1 MSRKE
6 LEEDT
11 TVHMIN
17 VCGGGEGVRKRG
29 RKEGNMQVLNMDER
43 KQRKQTC
50 DTETVCVRLGEDACT
65 CDPPHT
71 SFSV

>member
-6 LEEDT
+6 LEEDM

-17 VCGGGEGVRKRG
+17 VCVRRGVRKRG
-29 RKEGNMQVLNMDER
+29 RKGGNMQVLNMDER

-50 DTETVCVRLGEDACT
+50 DAETVCEIG
-65 CDPPHT
+65 
-71 SFSV
+71 